1 MSVQIARM
9 DQAIEQF
16 RAFNRAH
23 TRFAAVLAPR
33 YMDSEMGVAE
43 ARLLY
48 EIAARHPV
56 LATELQDALDLD
68 AGYVSRAV
76 KRFEDRGWIARER
89 GEEDARQ
96 RPIILLPAGRTAFD
110 ALDDTTRAH
119 SRRQLESLGP
129 AAAATLGHHLAA
141 ARALIEGGA
150 GSWEIRTLRPGDM
163 GAIASRQ
170 AILYAENYGWERPME
185 LLLNDVTTSFL
196 RDFQP
201 GREQCWVAERGGEM
215 LGSVMLADGGDS
227 VAKLRLLYV
236 ESHARGLGIGEALV
250 RSCIEFARQAG
261 YQRLEL
267 WTHTIL
273 TSARRIYAAHGFEL
287 VSSEVHTRFGEPLM
301 GETWSLDL
309 SPNAP
314 PATP

>member
-1 MSVQIARM
+1 ME
-9 DQAIEQF
+9 QAIEQF

-33 YMDSEMGVAE
+33 YMDSELGVAE

-48 EIAARHPV
+48 EIAGRQPV
-56 LATELQDALDLD
+56 LAIDLQDALGLD
-68 AGYVSRAV
+68 AGYVSRAI
-76 KRFEDRGWIARER
+76 KRFEERGWVARER
-89 GEEDARQ
+89 GTEDARR
-96 RPIILLPAGRTAFD
+96 RPIVLLPAGRTAFD
-110 ALDDTTRAH
+110 ALDATTRAH

-129 AAAATLGHHLAA
+129 GGGPLLGHHLAA
-141 ARALIEGGA
+141 ARALIEGGP
-150 GSWEIRTLRPGDM
+150 GGWTIRTLRTGDM

-170 AILYAENYGWERPME
+170 AIFYAEHYGWERPME
-185 LLLNDVTTSFL
+185 LLLGDVTTGFL
-196 RDFQP
+196 RDFKP

-215 LGSVMLADGGDS
+215 LGSVMLADGGGG

-236 ESHARGLGIGEALV
+236 EGHARGLGIGDALV
-250 RSCIEFARQAG
+250 RNCIAFARDAG
-261 YQRLEL
+261 YARLDL

-273 TSARRIYAAHGFEL
+273 ASARRIYAAQGFEL
-287 VSSEVHTRFGEPLM
+287 VDSASHTMFGEPVM

-309 SPNAP
+309 SRDAP

>member
-1 MSVQIARM
+1 M

-48 EIAARHPV
+48 EIARRQPV
-56 LATELQDALDLD
+56 LAIDLQGVLGLD
-68 AGYVSRAV
+68 AGYVSRAIR
-76 KRFEDRGWIARER
+76 RFEDRGWVARER
-89 GEEDARQ
+89 AAEDARQ
-96 RPIILLPAGRTAFD
+96 RPIALLPAGQAAFD
-110 ALDDTTRAH
+110 ALDSATRAH
-119 SRRQLESLGP
+119 SHRQLDSLGP
-129 AAAATLGHHLAA
+129 GGGALLGHHLAA

-150 GSWEIRTLRPGDM
+150 GSWTIRTLRPGDM

-170 AILYAENYGWERPME
+170 AAFYAEHHDWGRPME
-185 LLLNDVTTSFL
+185 LLLNDVTTGFL
-196 RDFQP
+196 RDFKP

-215 LGSVMLADGGDS
+215 LGSVMLADGGDGI
-227 VAKLRLLYV
+227 AKLRLLYV
-236 ESHARGLGIGEALV
+236 EGHARGLGIGDALV
-250 RSCIEFARQAG
+250 RRCVEFAREAG
-261 YQRLEL
+261 YVRLEL

-273 TSARRIYAAHGFEL
+273 ASARRIYAAQGFAL
-287 VSSEVHTRFGEPLM
+287 VDSAEHAMFGDPVM

-309 SPNAP
+309 NPDAP
-314 PATP
+314 PATL

>member
-1 MSVQIARM
+1 M

-23 TRFAAVLAPR
+23 TRFAAVLAPH
-33 YMDSEMGVAE
+33 YMDTEMGVAE

-48 EIAARHPV
+48 EIARREPV
-56 LATELQDALDLD
+56 LASTLQDVLGLD
-68 AGYVSRAV
+68 AGYASRAV
-76 KRFEDRGWIARER
+76 KRFEARGWIARDR
-89 GEEDARQ
+89 GAEDARQ
-96 RPIILLPAGRTAFD
+96 RPILLLPAGRAAFD
-110 ALDDTTRAH
+110 ALDAATRAH

-129 AAAATLGHHLAA
+129 GGGALLGHHLAA

-150 GSWEIRTLRPGDM
+150 SDWTIRTLAPGDM

-170 AILYAENYGWERPME
+170 AVFYAEHYGWGRPME
-185 LLLNDVTTSFL
+185 LLLNDVTTGFL

-201 GREQCWVAERGGEM
+201 GREQCWVAERGGAM
-215 LGSVMLADGGDS
+215 LGSVMLADGSDG
-227 VAKLRLLYV
+227 VAKLRLLFV
-236 ESHARGLGIGEALV
+236 EGHARGLGIGDALV
-250 RSCIEFARQAG
+250 RRCVEFARDAG
-261 YQRLEL
+261 YTRLEL

-273 TSARRIYAAHGFEL
+273 ASARRIYAAQGFEL
-287 VSSEVHTRFGEPLM
+287 VDSAEHGMFGEPVM

-309 SPNAP
+309 SRDAL

>member
-1 MSVQIARM
+1 M

-23 TRFAAVLAPR
+23 TRFAAVLSPR

-48 EIAARHPV
+48 EIAARQPV
-56 LATELQDALDLD
+56 LASALQQVLDLD

-96 RPIILLPAGRTAFD
+96 RPIVLLPAGRAAFD
-110 ALDDTTRAH
+110 ALDETTRAH

-129 AAAATLGHHLAA
+129 GGATVLGRHLAA
-141 ARALIEGGA
+141 ARDLIEGGA
-150 GSWEIRTLRPGDM
+150 ASWMIRTLRPGDM

-170 AILYAENYGWERPME
+170 AILYAEHYGWERPME
-185 LLLNDVTTSFL
+185 LLLNDVTSSFL

-215 LGSVMLADGGDS
+215 LGSVMLADGGDG

-250 RSCIEFARQAG
+250 RSCVEFAREAG
-261 YQRLEL
+261 YRHLEL

-273 TSARRIYAAHGFEL
+273 ASARRIYAAHGFEL
-287 VSSEVHTRFGEPLM
+287 ISSEVHTRFGEPLM

-309 SPNAP
+309 SRDAP
-314 PATP
+314 PAIR

>member
-1 MSVQIARM
+1 MEHAV
-9 DQAIEQF
+9 DQF

-33 YMDSEMGVAE
+33 YMDTEMGVAE

-48 EIAARHPV
+48 EIAKRQPV
-56 LATELQDALDLD
+56 LATELQEVLGLD
-68 AGYVSRAV
+68 AGYASRAL
-76 KRFEDRGWIARER
+76 KRFEQRGWIARQR
-89 GEEDARQ
+89 GADDARQ
-96 RPIILLPAGRTAFD
+96 RPIAMLRAGQAAFD
-110 ALDDTTRAH
+110 ALDDATRTH
-119 SRRQLESLGP
+119 NRRQLESLGP
-129 AAAATLGHHLAA
+129 GGGALLGHHLEA
-141 ARALIEGGA
+141 ARALIEDGA
-150 GSWEIRTLRPGDM
+150 GSWSIRTLRPGDM

-170 AILYAENYGWERPME
+170 AIFYAEHYGWARPME
-185 LLLNDVTTSFL
+185 LLLNDVTTGFL

-215 LGSVMLADGGDS
+215 LGSVMLADGGDG

-236 ESHARGLGIGEALV
+236 EAHARGLGIGEALV
-250 RSCIEFARQAG
+250 RRCIDFAREAG
-261 YQRLEL
+261 YARLDL

-273 TSARRIYAAHGFEL
+273 TSARRIYAGHGFRL
-287 VSSEVHTRFGEPLM
+287 VDSATHDLFGDPVM

-309 SPNAP
+309 NPDGS

>member
-1 MSVQIARM
+1 M

-23 TRFAAVLAPR
+23 TRFAAVLSPR

-48 EIAARHPV
+48 EILHRQPV
-56 LATELQDALDLD
+56 LASELQQILDLD

-76 KRFEDRGWIARER
+76 KRFEDRDWIARER
-89 GEEDARQ
+89 GGQDARQ
-96 RPIILLPAGRTAFD
+96 RPIVLLPAGRAAFD
-110 ALDDTTRAH
+110 ALDETTRTH
-119 SRRQLESLGP
+119 SGRQLESLGP
-129 AAAATLGHHLAA
+129 GGGALLGQHLAA
-141 ARALIEGGA
+141 ARALIEGGN
-150 GSWEIRTLRPGDM
+150 GSWTIRTLRPGDM

-170 AILYAENYGWERPME
+170 AIFYTEHYGWGRPME
-185 LLLNDVTTSFL
+185 LLINDITTSFL
-196 RDFQP
+196 RDFKP
-201 GREQCWVAERGGEM
+201 DREQCWVAERAGEM
-215 LGSVMLADGGDS
+215 LGSVMLADGGDG

-236 ESHARGLGIGEALV
+236 EGHARGLGIGDALV
-250 RSCIEFARQAG
+250 RQCIAFAREAG

-273 TSARRIYAAHGFEL
+273 TSARRIYAAQGFEL
-287 VSSEVHTRFGEPLM
+287 VSSETHTLFGEPLL

-309 SPNAP
+309 NRDAP

>member
-1 MSVQIARM
+1 MEQP
-9 DQAIEQF
+9 IEQF

-23 TRFAAVLAPR
+23 TRFAAVLSPR
-33 YMDSEMGVAE
+33 YMDSDMGVAE

-48 EIAARHPV
+48 EIAGRQPV
-56 LATELQDALDLD
+56 LATALQEVLGLD
-68 AGYVSRAV
+68 AGYVSRAI

-89 GEEDARQ
+89 GEQDGRQ
-96 RPIILLPAGRTAFD
+96 RPIVLLPAGRAAFD
-110 ALDDTTRAH
+110 ALDDATRAH
-119 SRRQLESLGP
+119 SGRQLESLGP
-129 AAAATLGHHLAA
+129 GGGALLGHHLAA
-141 ARALIEGGA
+141 ARALIEGGT
-150 GSWEIRTLRPGDM
+150 GSWTIRTLRTGDM

-170 AILYAENYGWERPME
+170 AIFYAEHYGWERPME
-185 LLLNDVTTSFL
+185 LLLGDVTTGFL

-215 LGSVMLADGGDS
+215 LGSVMLADGGNG

-236 ESHARGLGIGEALV
+236 EGHARGLGIGDALV
-250 RSCIEFARQAG
+250 RRCVAFAREAG
-261 YQRLEL
+261 YARLDL

-273 TSARRIYAAHGFEL
+273 ASARRIYAAQGFEL
-287 VSSEVHTRFGEPLM
+287 VDSAAHTLFGEPVM

-309 SPNAP
+309 SRDAS

>member
-1 MSVQIARM
+1 MEHAV
-9 DQAIEQF
+9 DQF

-23 TRFAAVLAPR
+23 TRFAAVLAPH
-33 YMDSEMGVAE
+33 YMDTEMGVAE

-48 EIAARHPV
+48 EIAGRQPV
-56 LATELQDALDLD
+56 LASELQEILGLD

-76 KRFEDRGWIARER
+76 KRFEERGWVVRER
-89 GEEDARQ
+89 GAEDARQ
-96 RPIILLPAGRTAFD
+96 RPIALLPAGQTIFD
-110 ALDDTTRAH
+110 ALDEATRSH

-129 AAAATLGHHLAA
+129 GGGALLGHHLAA

-150 GSWEIRTLRPGDM
+150 GAWTIRTLRPGDM

-170 AILYAENYGWERPME
+170 AILYAEHYGWERPME
-185 LLLNDVTTSFL
+185 LLLNDVTTGFL

-215 LGSVMLADGGDS
+215 LGSVMLADGGDG

-236 ESHARGLGIGEALV
+236 ESWARGLGIGEALV
-250 RSCIEFARQAG
+250 RRCIAFAREAG
-261 YQRLEL
+261 YARLDL

-273 TSARRIYAAHGFEL
+273 TSARRIYDGHGFEL
-287 VSSEVHTRFGEPLM
+287 VGTEEHDRFGEPIM

-309 SPNAP
+309 SRDVP

>member
-1 MSVQIARM
+1 M
-9 DQAIEQF
+9 DQPIEQF

-23 TRFAAVLAPR
+23 TRFAAVLSPR
-33 YMDSEMGVAE
+33 YMDSDMGVAE

-48 EIAARHPV
+48 EIVGRQPV
-56 LATELQDALDLD
+56 LATELQDVLGLD

-89 GEEDARQ
+89 DAQDARQ
-96 RPIILLPAGRTAFD
+96 RPIVLLPAGRTAFD
-110 ALDDTTRAH
+110 ALDAATRAH
-119 SRRQLESLGP
+119 SGGQLASLGP
-129 AAAATLGHHLAA
+129 GGGAVLGQHLDA
-141 ARALIEGGA
+141 ARALIEGGP
-150 GSWEIRTLRPGDM
+150 GSWSIRTLASGDM

-170 AILYAENYGWERPME
+170 SILYAENYGWGRPME
-185 LLLNDVTTSFL
+185 LLLNDVTTGFL

-201 GREQCWVAERGGEM
+201 GREQCWVAERGGQM
-215 LGSVMLADGGDS
+215 LGSVMVASGGDD

-250 RSCIEFARQAG
+250 RHCVAFAREAG
-261 YQRLEL
+261 YKRLEL

-287 VSSEVHTRFGEPLM
+287 VSSEMHDRFGEPLM

-309 SPNAP
+309 SRDAP
-314 PATP
+314 PATR

>member
-1 MSVQIARM
+1 ME
-9 DQAIEQF
+9 QAIEQF

-23 TRFAAVLAPR
+23 TRFAAVLSPR

-48 EIAARHPV
+48 EIARRQPV
-56 LATELQDALDLD
+56 LASTLQEVLGLD
-68 AGYVSRAV
+68 AGYVSRAI

-89 GEEDARQ
+89 DAQDARQ
-96 RPIILLPAGRTAFD
+96 RPIVLLPAGQAAFD
-110 ALDDTTRAH
+110 ALDETTRAH
-119 SRRQLESLGP
+119 SSRQLESLGP
-129 AAAATLGHHLAA
+129 GGGAVLGHHLAA
-141 ARALIEGGA
+141 ARALIEGGTGA
-150 GSWEIRTLRPGDM
+150 WTIRTLGPGDM

-170 AILYAENYGWERPME
+170 SILYAEHYGWGRPME

-215 LGSVMLADGGDS
+215 LGSVMLADGGNG

-236 ESHARGLGIGEALV
+236 EQHARGLGIGDALV
-250 RSCIEFARQAG
+250 RHCVQFAREAG
-261 YQRLEL
+261 YARLEL

-273 TSARRIYAAHGFEL
+273 TSARRIYAGQGFVLE
-287 VSSEVHTRFGEPLM
+287 SSEMHDRFGEPLM
-301 GETWSLDL
+301 GETWALDL
-309 SPNAP
+309 SRDAT
-314 PATP
+314 PATR

>member
-1 MSVQIARM
+1 M

-48 EIAARHPV
+48 EIVGRQPV
-56 LATELQDALDLD
+56 LATELQQVLDLD

-89 GEEDARQ
+89 GEDDARQ
-96 RPIILLPAGRTAFD
+96 RPIVLLPAGRTAFD
-110 ALDDTTRAH
+110 ALDETTRAH
-119 SRRQLESLGP
+119 SLRQLESLGP
-129 AAAATLGHHLAA
+129 GGAALLGQHLAA
-141 ARALIEGGA
+141 ARSLIEGGA
-150 GSWEIRTLRPGDM
+150 GSWRIRTLRPGDM

-170 AILYAENYGWERPME
+170 SILYAEHFGWERPME

-215 LGSVMLADGGDS
+215 LGSVMLADGGNGI
-227 VAKLRLLYV
+227 AKLRLLYV

-250 RSCIEFARQAG
+250 RRCVEFAREAG
-261 YQRLEL
+261 YTRLEL

-273 TSARRIYAAHGFEL
+273 TSARRIYAAQGFEI
-287 VSSEVHTRFGEPLM
+287 VSSEVHTKFGEPLM

-309 SPNAP
+309 SPDAP
-314 PATP
+314 PATR

>member
-1 MSVQIARM
+1 MEHAV
-9 DQAIEQF
+9 DQF

-23 TRFAAVLAPR
+23 TRFAAVLAPH
-33 YMDSEMGVAE
+33 YMDTEMGVAE

-48 EIAARHPV
+48 EIAKRQPV
-56 LATELQDALDLD
+56 LATELQEALGLD
-68 AGYVSRAV
+68 AGYASRTL
-76 KRFEDRGWIARER
+76 KRFEQRGWIARQR
-89 GEEDARQ
+89 GVEDARQ
-96 RPIILLPAGRTAFD
+96 RPIAMLPAGQAAFD
-110 ALDDTTRAH
+110 ALDMATRTH
-119 SRRQLESLGP
+119 NRRQLESLGP
-129 AAAATLGHHLAA
+129 GGGALLGHHLEA

-150 GSWEIRTLRPGDM
+150 GSWSIRTLRPGDM

-170 AILYAENYGWERPME
+170 AIFYAEHYGWTRPME
-185 LLLNDVTTSFL
+185 LLLNDVTTGFL

-215 LGSVMLADGGDS
+215 LGSVMLADGGDG

-236 ESHARGLGIGEALV
+236 EAHARGLGIGEALV
-250 RSCIEFARQAG
+250 RRCVDFARDAG
-261 YQRLEL
+261 YARLEL

-273 TSARRIYAAHGFEL
+273 ASARRIYAAQGFRLFDSATHEL
-287 VSSEVHTRFGEPLM
+287 FGDPVM

-309 SPNAP
+309 NPDGP

>member
-1 MSVQIARM
+1 M
-9 DQAIEQF
+9 DHAIDQF

-33 YMDSEMGVAE
+33 YMESEMGVAE

-48 EIAARHPV
+48 EIVWRQPV
-56 LATELQDALDLD
+56 LAAELQEILGLD

-76 KRFEDRGWIARER
+76 KRFEDRGWIVRQR
-89 GEEDARQ
+89 GAGDARQ
-96 RPIILLPAGRTAFD
+96 RPIALLAAGQAAFD
-110 ALDDTTRAH
+110 ALDEATRAH

-129 AAAATLGHHLAA
+129 GGAALLGHHLDA

-150 GSWEIRTLRPGDM
+150 DSWTIRTLRPGDM

-170 AILYAENYGWERPME
+170 AKFYTEHYGWERPME
-185 LLLNDVTTSFL
+185 LLLNDVTTGFL

-215 LGSVMLADGGDS
+215 LGSVMLADGGDG
-227 VAKLRLLYV
+227 VARLRLLYV
-236 ESHARGLGIGEALV
+236 EGHARGLGIGDALV
-250 RSCIEFARQAG
+250 GHCVQFAREVG
-261 YQRLEL
+261 YRRLEL

-273 TSARRIYAAHGFEL
+273 TSARRIYAAQGFEL
-287 VSSEVHTRFGEPLM
+287 VDSAEHTLFGEPVM
-301 GETWSLDL
+301 GETWSLGL
-309 SPNAP
+309 SPDAP
-314 PATP
+314 PAKP

>member
-1 MSVQIARM
+1 ME
-9 DQAIEQF
+9 QAIEQF

-23 TRFAAVLAPR
+23 TRFAAVLSPR

-48 EIAARHPV
+48 EIARRQPV
-56 LATELQDALDLD
+56 LASALQEVLGLD
-68 AGYVSRAV
+68 AGYVSRAI

-89 GEEDARQ
+89 DAQDARQ
-96 RPIILLPAGRTAFD
+96 RPIVLLPAGQTAFD
-110 ALDDTTRAH
+110 ALDETTRAH
-119 SRRQLESLGP
+119 SSRQLESLGP
-129 AAAATLGHHLAA
+129 GGGAVLGHHLAA
-141 ARALIEGGA
+141 ARALIEGGTGA
-150 GSWEIRTLRPGDM
+150 WTIRTLGPGDM

-170 AILYAENYGWERPME
+170 SILYAEHYGWGLPME

-215 LGSVMLADGGDS
+215 LGSVMLADGGS
-227 VAKLRLLYV
+227 GVAKLRLLYV
-236 ESHARGLGIGEALV
+236 EQHARGLGIGDALV
-250 RSCIEFARQAG
+250 RHCVQFARDAG
-261 YQRLEL
+261 YARLEL

-273 TSARRIYAAHGFEL
+273 TSARRIYAGQGFVLE
-287 VSSEVHTRFGEPLM
+287 SSEMHDRFGEPLM
-301 GETWSLDL
+301 GETWALDL
-309 SPNAP
+309 SRDAP